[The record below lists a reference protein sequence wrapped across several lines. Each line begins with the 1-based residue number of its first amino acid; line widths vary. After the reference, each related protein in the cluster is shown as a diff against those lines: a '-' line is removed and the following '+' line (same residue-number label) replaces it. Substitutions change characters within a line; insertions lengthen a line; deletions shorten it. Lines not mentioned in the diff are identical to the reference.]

1 MATEG
6 HRSQMKLFLD
16 NPTKYI
22 EEFSEGFEDQFLA
35 ELGESDQWLVANE
48 VYSAIVRQP
57 DHYHLNATKW
67 TSFVDFL
74 VYLEAKGM
82 VEKKPDP
89 NRPSS
94 MAVSYL
100 VRRLDPERDAAIEKA
115 RQDEKRKLERA
126 QERNDKEFEKRIR
139 IAESVVTDS
148 SLKIFSA
155 PTKLSLGDKKG
166 TISFGFGKP
175 KVLIPNASDD
185 SPRASAQQRDQLS
198 LLVDCVVKIT
208 KGEYAGVKGSVLV
221 GSTDNALRVKFM
233 KPKDEIITVSR
244 SDIETVIPNI
254 QRRVKVIDKKH
265 ALAGQQGILLSVQED
280 KAEIFI
286 PSLNESKNFDFDD
299 ISKLV
304 D

>member
-1 MATEG
+1 
-6 HRSQMKLFLD
+6 MKLFLE

-35 ELGESDQWLVANE
+35 ELGESHQWLVANE

-67 TSFVDFL
+67 TSFLDFL
-74 VYLEAKGM
+74 VHLEAKGL

-89 NRPSS
+89 NRPPST
-94 MAVSYL
+94 AVSYL

-126 QERNDKEFEKRIR
+126 QERNEKEFEKRIK

-148 SLKIFSA
+148 SLKNFST
-155 PTKLSLGDKKG
+155 PTKMSLGDKKG

-175 KVLIPNASDD
+175 KVLIPNPSDN
-185 SPRASAQQRDQLS
+185 SPRESAQEPGLLS
-198 LLVDCVVKIT
+198 LLVDCVIKIT
-208 KGEYAGVKGSVLV
+208 KGEHAGVKGSVLV
-221 GSTDNALRVKFM
+221 GSTDDALRVKSM
-233 KPKDEIITVSR
+233 KPKDETITVAR

-254 QRRVKVIDKKH
+254 HRRVKVIDGKH
-265 ALAGQQGILLSVQED
+265 ALAGHQGILLSVQED
-280 KAEIFI
+280 KAEVFF
-286 PSLNESKNFDFDD
+286 PSLNESKNFNFDD